1 MTFLPPAAA
10 PINAVERRARI
21 QVLAARLK
29 AEGTA
34 ALLLGPTASLRY
46 YTGLDWHPSER
57 LTGALIHADGRVE
70 YVCPRFELDKVAGL
84 TAAPNA
90 IAGDI
95 LTWEEE
101 ESPYALAAGRLPEGG
116 VLAVDDQAATFIWLG
131 LSRALGADRVIDGA
145 PLILAQRS
153 LKSSAEI
160 ALLTRAKAITLEVQR
175 RTRRW
180 LKAGVRTSE
189 VMGFIDAEHR
199 ALGGEGGSWFCLV
212 SFGEDT
218 CLPHGGEGDRALQ
231 ADDVVL
237 IDTGTLVDG
246 YHSDITRTYV
256 FGEPADD
263 FRRVWMHE
271 KEAQARAFAAAQLGA
286 PCHSVDDAA
295 RGYITGLGYGP
306 DYRLPGLPHRTGHG
320 IGLDIH
326 EAPNLVR
333 GDATPL
339 APGMCFS
346 NEPMLVIPGRFGV
359 RLEDHFYMTESGPV
373 WFTEPSR
380 SLDDP
385 FGEGASA

>member
-10 PINAVERRARI
+10 PINAAERRARI

-101 ESPYALAAGRLPEGG
+101 ESPYVLTAGRLPEGG
-116 VLAVDDQAATFIWLG
+116 VLAVDDQAAAFIWLG
-131 LSRALGADRVIDGA
+131 LSRALGAERVIDGA

-189 VMGFIDAEHR
+189 VMAFIDAEHR

-256 FGEPADD
+256 FGEPTDD
-263 FRRVWMHE
+263 FRRVWAHE
-271 KEAQARAFAAAQLGA
+271 KEAQARAFAAARLGA

-295 RGYITGLGYGP
+295 RGYLTGLGYGP

-333 GDATPL
+333 GDTTPL

-359 RLEDHFYMTESGPV
+359 RLEDHFYMTEGGPV
-373 WFTEPSR
+373 WFTEPSH

>member
-1 MTFLPPAAA
+1 MTFIAPPAS
-10 PINAVERRARI
+10 PITADERRRRI
-21 QVLAARLK
+21 QALAARLT
-29 AEGTA
+29 AQGLA

-46 YTGLDWHPSER
+46 FTGLDWHPSER

-70 YVCPRFELDKVAGL
+70 YICPRFELDKVAGL
-84 TAAPNA
+84 TAEPNA
-90 IAGDI
+90 VAGDI

-101 ESPYALAAGRLPEGG
+101 ESPYALAMDRLPLGG
-116 VLAVDDQAATFIWLG
+116 VLAVDDQAGTFIWLG
-131 LSRALGADRVIDGA
+131 LSRVLGAHRVVDGG
-145 PLILAQRS
+145 PMITAQRS
-153 LKSSAEI
+153 LKSPAEI

-175 RTRRW
+175 RTRHW
-180 LKAGVRTSE
+180 LKAGVLTSE
-189 VMGFIDAEHR
+189 VKRFIDAEHR

-212 SFGEDT
+212 SFGDDT

-231 ADDVVL
+231 PDDVVL

-256 FGEPADD
+256 FGQPTDD
-263 FRRVWMHE
+263 FRRIWEHE
-271 KEAQARAFAAAQLGA
+271 KQAQARAFEAARIGASCASVDAAARDYLT
-286 PCHSVDDAA
+286 S
-295 RGYITGLGYGP
+295 LGYGP

-339 APGMCFS
+339 QPGMCFS
-346 NEPMLVIPGRFGV
+346 NEPMLVIPGRFGI
-359 RLEDHFYMTESGPV
+359 RLEDHFYMTKAGPV
-373 WFTEPSR
+373 WFTPPSH

-385 FGEGASA
+385 FGEDAAA

>member
-1 MTFLPPAAA
+1 MTFLPPSATPITVAERQDRIAA
-10 PINAVERRARI
+10 
-21 QVLAARLK
+21 LAARLK
-29 AEGTA
+29 AKGLA
-34 ALLLGPTASLRY
+34 ALLVGPTASLRY

-57 LTGALIHADGRVE
+57 LTGGLIHADGRVQ
-70 YVCPRFELDKVAGL
+70 YICPRFELDKVAGL
-84 TAAPNA
+84 TADAV
-90 IAGDI
+90 AGDI

-101 ESPYALAAGRLPEGG
+101 ESPYVLAAANLPEGG
-116 VLAVDDQAATFIWLG
+116 VLAIDDQAAAFIWLG
-131 LSRALGADRVIDGA
+131 LSRVMGADRVTDGG
-145 PLILAQRS
+145 PLIVAQRS
-153 LKSSAEI
+153 IKSAAEI

-175 RTRRW
+175 RTRHW

-189 VMGFIDAEHR
+189 VKAFIDAEHR
-199 ALGGEGGSWFCLV
+199 ALGGEDGSWFCLV

-218 CLPHGGEGDRALQ
+218 CLPHGGEGDRALA

-256 FGEPADD
+256 FGQPSED
-263 FRRVWMHE
+263 FRRVWAHE
-271 KEAQARAFAAAQLGA
+271 KEAQARAFAAAAVGA
-286 PCHSVDDAA
+286 PCASVDAAA
-295 RGYITGLGYGP
+295 RDYLTGLGYGP

-346 NEPMLVIPGRFGV
+346 NEPMLVIPGQYGV
-359 RLEDHFYMTESGPV
+359 RLEDHFYMTEAGPV
-373 WFTEPSR
+373 WFTEPSH

-385 FGEGASA
+385 FGEGAAA

>member
-1 MTFLPPAAA
+1 MTFLAPAAG
-10 PINAVERRARI
+10 PITAAERRARI

-70 YVCPRFELDKVAGL
+70 YVCPQFELDKVAGL
-84 TAAPNA
+84 TAASNA
-90 IAGDI
+90 TAGDI

-131 LSRALGADRVIDGA
+131 LSRALGAERVIDGA

-153 LKSSAEI
+153 LKSHAEI

-189 VMGFIDAEHR
+189 VMAFIDAEHR
-199 ALGGEGGSWFCLV
+199 ALGGGGGSWFCLV
-212 SFGEDT
+212 SFGDDT

-256 FGEPADD
+256 FGEPTDD

-271 KEAQARAFAAAQLGA
+271 KEAQARAYAAARIGA

-295 RGYITGLGYGP
+295 RGYLAGLGYGP
-306 DYRLPGLPHRTGHG
+306 DYRLPGLSHRTGHG

-359 RLEDHFYMTESGPV
+359 RLEDHFYMTEGGPV
-373 WFTEPSR
+373 WFTEPSH

>member
-10 PINAVERRARI
+10 PINAAERRARI
-21 QVLAARLK
+21 QALAARLK

-90 IAGDI
+90 IGGDI

-101 ESPYALAAGRLPEGG
+101 ESPYALAAGLLPDGG

-189 VMGFIDAEHR
+189 VMAFIDAEHR

-212 SFGEDT
+212 SFGDDT

-256 FGEPADD
+256 FGEPTDD

-271 KEAQARAFAAAQLGA
+271 KEAQARAFAAARIGA

-295 RGYITGLGYGP
+295 RGYLTGLGYGP

-373 WFTEPSR
+373 WFTEPSHN
-380 SLDDP
+380 LDDP

>member
-1 MTFLPPAAA
+1 MTFLPPSAPPITVAERQDRIAA
-10 PINAVERRARI
+10 
-21 QVLAARLK
+21 LAARLK
-29 AEGTA
+29 AEGLA
-34 ALLLGPTASLRY
+34 ALLVGPTASLRY

-57 LTGALIHADGRVE
+57 LTGALIHADGRVQ
-70 YVCPRFELDKVAGL
+70 YICPRFELDKVAGL
-84 TAAPNA
+84 TADAV
-90 IAGDI
+90 AGDI

-101 ESPYALAAGRLPEGG
+101 ESPYALAAASLPEDG
-116 VLAVDDQAATFIWLG
+116 VLAIDDQAAAFIWLG
-131 LSRALGADRVIDGA
+131 LSRVMGADRVTDGR
-145 PLILAQRS
+145 PLIVAQRS
-153 LKSSAEI
+153 IKSAAEI

-175 RTRRW
+175 RARHW

-189 VMGFIDAEHR
+189 VKAFIDAEHR

-212 SFGEDT
+212 SFGDDT
-218 CLPHGGEGDRALQ
+218 CLPHGGGGDRALA

-256 FGEPADD
+256 FGQPSDD
-263 FRRVWMHE
+263 FRRVWAHE
-271 KEAQARAFAAAQLGA
+271 KEAQARAFAAAVVGA
-286 PCHSVDDAA
+286 PCASVDAAA
-295 RGYITGLGYGP
+295 RDYLTGLGYGP

-346 NEPMLVIPGRFGV
+346 NEPMLVIPGQYGV
-359 RLEDHFYMTESGPV
+359 RLEDHFYMTEAGPV
-373 WFTEPSR
+373 WFTEPSH

-385 FGEGASA
+385 FGEGAAA

>member
-1 MTFLPPAAA
+1 MTFLPPSAPPITVAERQDRIAA
-10 PINAVERRARI
+10 
-21 QVLAARLK
+21 LATRLK
-29 AEGTA
+29 AKGLA
-34 ALLLGPTASLRY
+34 ALLIGPTASMRY

-57 LTGALIHADGRVE
+57 LTGALIHADGRVQ
-70 YVCPRFELDKVAGL
+70 YICPRFELDKVAGL
-84 TAAPNA
+84 TTSAV
-90 IAGDI
+90 AGDI

-101 ESPYALAAGRLPEGG
+101 ESPYVLAAANLPEDG
-116 VLAVDDQAATFIWLG
+116 VLAIDDQAAAFIWLG
-131 LSRALGADRVIDGA
+131 LSRVKGADRVTDGG
-145 PLILAQRS
+145 PLIVAQRS
-153 LKSSAEI
+153 IKSAAEI
-160 ALLTRAKAITLEVQR
+160 ALLTRANAITLEVQR
-175 RTRRW
+175 RTRHW

-189 VMGFIDAEHR
+189 VKAFIDAEHR

-212 SFGEDT
+212 SFGDDT
-218 CLPHGGEGDRALQ
+218 CLPHGGEGDRALA

-256 FGEPADD
+256 FGQPSDD
-263 FRRVWMHE
+263 FRRVWAHE
-271 KEAQARAFAAAQLGA
+271 KEAQARAFAAAAVGA
-286 PCHSVDDAA
+286 PCASVDAAA
-295 RGYITGLGYGP
+295 RDYLTGLGYGP

-346 NEPMLVIPGRFGV
+346 NEPMLVIPGQYGV
-359 RLEDHFYMTESGPV
+359 RLEDHFYMTEAGPV
-373 WFTEPSR
+373 WFTEPSY

-385 FGEGASA
+385 FGEGAPA

>member
-1 MTFLPPAAA
+1 MTFLPPSAPPITVAERQDRIAA
-10 PINAVERRARI
+10 
-21 QVLAARLK
+21 LAARLK
-29 AEGTA
+29 AKGLA
-34 ALLLGPTASLRY
+34 ALLVGPTASLRY

-57 LTGALIHADGRVE
+57 LTGALIHADGRVQ
-70 YVCPRFELDKVAGL
+70 YICPRFELDKVAGL
-84 TAAPNA
+84 TADAV
-90 IAGDI
+90 AGDI

-101 ESPYALAAGRLPEGG
+101 ESPYALAAANLPEGG
-116 VLAVDDQAATFIWLG
+116 VLAIDDQAAAFIWLG
-131 LSRALGADRVIDGA
+131 LSRVMGADRVTDGG
-145 PLILAQRS
+145 PLIVAQRRI
-153 LKSSAEI
+153 KSAAEI

-175 RTRRW
+175 RTRHW

-189 VMGFIDAEHR
+189 VKAFIDAEHR

-212 SFGEDT
+212 SFGDDT
-218 CLPHGGEGDRALQ
+218 CLPHGGEGDRALA
-231 ADDVVL
+231 ADEVVL

-256 FGEPADD
+256 FGQPSDD
-263 FRRVWMHE
+263 FRRVWTHE
-271 KEAQARAFAAAQLGA
+271 KEAQARAFAAAAVGA
-286 PCHSVDDAA
+286 TCASIDAA
-295 RGYITGLGYGP
+295 ARDYLTGLGYGP

-346 NEPMLVIPGRFGV
+346 NEPMLVIPGRYGV
-359 RLEDHFYMTESGPV
+359 RLEDHFYMTEAGPV
-373 WFTEPSR
+373 WFTEPSH

-385 FGEGASA
+385 FGEGAAA

>member
-1 MTFLPPAAA
+1 MTFLPPSAPPITVAERQDRIAA
-10 PINAVERRARI
+10 
-21 QVLAARLK
+21 LAARLK
-29 AEGTA
+29 AEGLA
-34 ALLLGPTASLRY
+34 AMLVGPTASLRY

-57 LTGALIHADGRVE
+57 LTGALIHADGRVQ
-70 YVCPRFELDKVAGL
+70 YICPRFELDKVAGL
-84 TAAPNA
+84 TAGAV
-90 IAGDI
+90 AGDI

-101 ESPYALAAGRLPEGG
+101 ESPYALAAANLPEGG
-116 VLAVDDQAATFIWLG
+116 VLAIDDQAAAFIWLG
-131 LSRALGADRVIDGA
+131 LSRVLGADRVTDGG
-145 PLILAQRS
+145 PLIVAQRS
-153 LKSSAEI
+153 IKSAAEI

-175 RTRRW
+175 RARHW

-189 VMGFIDAEHR
+189 VKAFIDAEHR

-212 SFGEDT
+212 SFGDDT
-218 CLPHGGEGDRALQ
+218 CLPHGGEGDRALA

-256 FGEPADD
+256 FGRPSDD
-263 FRRVWMHE
+263 FRRVWAHE
-271 KEAQARAFAAAQLGA
+271 KEAQARAFAAAAVGA
-286 PCHSVDDAA
+286 PCASVDAAA
-295 RGYITGLGYGP
+295 RDYLTGLGYGP

-346 NEPMLVIPGRFGV
+346 NEPMLVIPGRYGV
-359 RLEDHFYMTESGPV
+359 RLEDHFYMTEEGPV
-373 WFTEPSR
+373 WFTEPSH

-385 FGEGASA
+385 FGEGAPA